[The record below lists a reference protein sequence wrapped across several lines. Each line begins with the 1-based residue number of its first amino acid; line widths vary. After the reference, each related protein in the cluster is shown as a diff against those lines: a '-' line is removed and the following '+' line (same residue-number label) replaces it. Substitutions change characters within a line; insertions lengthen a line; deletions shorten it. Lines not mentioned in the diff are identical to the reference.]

1 MPPKQLTPHQVS
13 KGLSYVHKEAPF
25 LAKLKNERQGEVK
38 RQARF
43 QDYEDG
49 QDDED
54 YDELEGAQ
62 IVTLDKHG
70 KEIHEDETKDDD
82 EDNEKK
88 SDNERE
94 DKPAVDENG
103 RIMFRAKKRKAN
115 DNEKDETKESS
126 SSAKKPKKKK
136 SKKVIKLS
144 FDGDEDE

>member
-25 LAKLKNERQGEVK
+25 LAKLKSERQGEVK

-49 QDDED
+49 QDDAD
-54 YDELEGAQ
+54 YDELE
-62 IVTLDKHG
+62 
-70 KEIHEDETKDDD
+70 EIHENETKDED
-82 EDNEKK
+82 EDEDEKQP

-103 RIMFRAKKRKAN
+103 RILFRAKKRKASSN
-115 DNEKDETKESS
+115 DKNETQESS

-136 SKKVIKLS
+136 KKVIKLS